1 MRIRK
6 NFMLKKTT
14 NEKVI
19 RWNFKLETWRIK
31 TFWIFFLRFV
41 WAQPSAEF
49 MGKVEKDLQKIR
61 NWLKKWKS
69 MGQLDWLKS
78 KPPLSSPKSFYKQIA
93 SPKGSESRKFL
104 RVGDQTISAKNK
116 QNLAPA
122 ILINTDQNSSF
133 SSNFLSTPPPPDLGD
148 EYLLA

>member
-6 NFMLKKTT
+6 NLMLKKTT

-61 NWLKKWKS
+61 NWLKKYGS
-69 MGQLDWLKS
+69 DWLAEVETPIIIS
-78 KPPLSSPKSFYKQIA
+78 KKLLQVNSIPKRLEK
-93 SPKGSESRKFL
+93 
-104 RVGDQTISAKNK
+104 
-116 QNLAPA
+116 
-122 ILINTDQNSSF
+122 
-133 SSNFLSTPPPPDLGD
+133 
-148 EYLLA
+148 